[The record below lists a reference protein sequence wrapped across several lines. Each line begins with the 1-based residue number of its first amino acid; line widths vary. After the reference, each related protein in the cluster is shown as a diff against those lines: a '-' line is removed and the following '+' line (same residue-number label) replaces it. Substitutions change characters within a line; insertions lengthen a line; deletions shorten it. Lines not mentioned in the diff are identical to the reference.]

1 MEIDPDFFWFRLT
14 AIVECIVLGEVCQI
28 KVLGSGILPSSQ
40 VLLITNE
47 GERGLDVFLAKT
59 IHVIIIPPISGSSG
73 KASSTQTGWY
83 LEHIISG

>member
-1 MEIDPDFFWFRLT
+1 MFLLSGTISCYPVIPNKILPLNAFLVNSTSPTRYRVEIDPDFFWFRLT

-47 GERGLDVFLAKT
+47 GDRA
-59 IHVIIIPPISGSSG
+59 
-73 KASSTQTGWY
+73 
-83 LEHIISG
+83 